1 MNRTM
6 TKIVL
11 LIAGISLLFSGT
23 ALAEIRSTAF
33 TLTPMAGYHMIDGGM
48 DLDDEAAFGLALGYN
63 INRNWGVEADFR
75 YTPTQTNLSGVS
87 DRDVDIWTLG
97 LGALYHF
104 QPEQDLN
111 PYLSFGAGGMVY
123 DLDGTSSNDEDFMGY
138 WGGGVKY
145 ALNDSAALRLD
156 MRHILDYRSDN
167 RGSKHDDSDW
177 RHHLQAMFGVTF
189 QFGG

>member
-6 TKIVL
+6 TKTVL
-11 LIAGISLLFSGT
+11 LIAGISILFSGT
-23 ALAEIRSTAF
+23 ALAENRSTAF

-123 DLDGTSSNDEDFMGY
+123 DLDGTSSND
-138 WGGGVKY
+138 
-145 ALNDSAALRLD
+145 
-156 MRHILDYRSDN
+156 
-167 RGSKHDDSDW
+167 
-177 RHHLQAMFGVTF
+177 
-189 QFGG
+189 